1 MPQFFIDRPVFAW
14 VLAILLTLGGGIAL
28 TSLSMEAYPD
38 IAPPQVIVS
47 TSYPGASASTVEST
61 VTQIIEQ
68 QLTGI
73 DHLLYFTSS
82 SGSDG
87 SSQITLTFE
96 NGTDPDI
103 AAVQTQNRVTLATP
117 RLPTEVNAQGIRID
131 KANAG
136 FLGVVAL
143 QSTSASGPGPAELNN
158 IVASQV
164 LDQIQRIPG
173 IGSANQFGAEYAM
186 RIWLDPDKLHAYG
199 ISASTVLDVVRAQNV
214 QFAAGSIGAE
224 PAVSGQQFSASVS
237 AEGRFSK
244 PEQFE
249 NILLRTNPNG
259 TSVRLKDVAR
269 VELGQSQYGFETRI
283 GKTPMAAFGIQLLP
297 GANALKVINAVKAKM
312 ATLQATFPADVT
324 WFMPFDSTTFIY
336 VAIREVIIT
345 LIEAIALV
353 FIVMLVFLQSF
364 RATLIPTLV
373 VPVALMGTL
382 MGLEAVG
389 FSINQL
395 TLFAMVL
402 AIGIV
407 VDDAIVVVEAVE
419 RIMREEHLEP
429 KEATRKAMRQITG
442 AIVAITTVLAAVF
455 IPSALQ
461 TGSVGVIY
469 RQFALTIALSMGFSA
484 FLALSFTPALCA
496 SFLRPTHLRGNFI
509 FNWFNRAYDRTS
521 KAYVRRVYASVA
533 HVPRWM
539 AAFAVMLVIG
549 GFLFIKLPGS
559 FVPEEDQGYALADI
573 QLPPGATLART
584 REVLTQVDQEIRK
597 NPAVDTALLVTGSSF
612 TGNGENV
619 GRAFIK
625 LKPWNQ
631 RKTKATEFIA
641 WCNRTIAPQIRD
653 ARVFFINLPTIRGL
667 GQFSG
672 FDFFLEDRGGAGRE
686 ALATAQ
692 NTMIQKATGN
702 PVLTSVR
709 LNTLQDAPRLQL
721 SVDRVQAQSM
731 GLSVSDVYTAMQLML
746 APVYANDFIYGGR
759 VLRVLLQAD
768 APFRMSA
775 QDLSHY
781 YVISPSPGA
790 TSGSSS
796 SGGSSGYASSN
807 SSSTA
812 SGLNAPAVPISVG
825 TAIPLS
831 NLVKSTWTLAPPAL
845 TRYNGFPAVE
855 VTGNNTASY
864 SSGQAMKEMERIT
877 QQYLPRGF
885 GFDWAGQSLQEILSG
900 TQAPMLFAL
909 SILVVYL
916 CLAALYESWSIPAA
930 VLMAV
935 PVGLVGSTLA
945 ALIRGLPNDVFFKVG
960 LITIIGLSAKNAILI
975 VEFAV
980 TLQKEAGRS
989 LHNAVLEAARLRFRP
1004 ILMTSFAFILGV
1016 FPMVISSG
1024 AGANSRH
1031 AIGTGVVGG
1040 MLSAAVLGVLLIPV
1054 CYVAIRRLLGDKLD
1068 EPGRGEQASTP
1079 VAHP

>member
-1 MPQFFIDRPVFAW
+1 MPQFFIERPVFAW
-14 VLAILLTLGGGIAL
+14 VLAILFVLGGAISL
-28 TSLSMEAYPD
+28 TNLSTEAYPD

-47 TSYPGASASTVEST
+47 ASYPGASASTVEST
-61 VTQIIEQ
+61 VTQVIEQ
-68 QLTGI
+68 QLVGI
-73 DHLLYFTSS
+73 DRLLYFTSS
-82 SGSDG
+82 SSSDG
-87 SSQITLTFE
+87 SSQITLTFD
-96 NGTDPDI
+96 NGTDADI

-117 RLPTEVNAQGIRID
+117 RLPAEVNAQGIRIS

-143 QSTSASGPGPAELNN
+143 QAPPNGPGPAELNN

-173 IGSANQFGAEYAM
+173 IGSATQFGAEYAM
-186 RIWLDPDKLHAYG
+186 RIWLDPDKLHAYD
-199 ISASTVLDVVRAQNV
+199 ISASTVLDVVRGQNV

-224 PAVSGQQFSASVS
+224 PARAGQAFSASVV
-237 AEGRFSK
+237 AEGRFST
-244 PEQFE
+244 PQQFE
-249 NILLRTNPNG
+249 DILLRTDPNG

-269 VELGQSQYGFETRI
+269 VGLGQSQYGFETRI

-297 GANALKVINAVKAKM
+297 GANALKVIKAIKARM
-312 ATLQATFPADVT
+312 TTLQSTFPAGVT

-336 VAIREVIIT
+336 VAIREVMIT

-364 RATLIPTLV
+364 RATVIPTLV

-382 MGLEAVG
+382 VGLEAVG

-429 KEATRKAMRQITG
+429 KDATRKAMRQITG

-496 SFLRPTHLRGNFI
+496 TLLRPTHLRGNFI

-539 AAFAVMLVIG
+539 TAFAVMLVIG

-559 FVPEEDQGYALADI
+559 FVPDEDQGYALADI
-573 QLPPGATLART
+573 QLPAGATMART
-584 REVLTQVDQEIRK
+584 REVLTQVDEEIRR

-625 LKPWNQ
+625 LKPWDQ
-631 RKTKATEFIA
+631 RKTTATEFIA
-641 WCNRTIAPQIRD
+641 WCNRTVAPKVHD

-686 ALATAQ
+686 ALASAQ
-692 NTMIQKATGN
+692 ETMLQKANST
-702 PVLTSVR
+702 PVLTGVR
-709 LNTLQDAPRLQL
+709 LNTLQDAPRLRL
-721 SVDRVQAQSM
+721 AVDRVQAESM
-731 GLSVSDVYTAMQLML
+731 GLSVSDVYTAIQLML
-746 APVYANDFIYGGR
+746 APVYANDFVYQGR
-759 VLRVLLQAD
+759 ILRVLLQAD
-768 APFRMSA
+768 APYRMTP

-781 YVISPSPGA
+781 YIVTNRP
-790 TSGSSS
+790 GSSANGTSTGTASAGVVS
-796 SGGSSGYASSN
+796 SG
-807 SSSTA
+807 TA
-812 SGLNAPAVPISVG
+812 INTG

-831 NLVKSTWTLAPPAL
+831 NVVKTDWIVAPPSL

-855 VTGNNTASY
+855 VTGNNAASY
-864 SSGQAMKEMERIT
+864 SSGQAMKQMEQIT
-877 QQYLPRGF
+877 QQLPRGF

-900 TQAPMLFAL
+900 AQAPMLFAL

-935 PVGLVGSTLA
+935 PVGLIGSTLA
-945 ALIRGLPNDVFFKVG
+945 ALGRGLPNDVFFKVG

-980 TLQKEAGRS
+980 TLQREGGKS

-1016 FPMVISSG
+1016 FPMAISTG

-1054 CYVAIRRLLGDKLD
+1054 CYVAIRRLLGDQLD
-1068 EPGRGEQASTP
+1068 EPGRGEKVSTP
-1079 VAHP
+1079 VSHP

>member
-1 MPQFFIDRPVFAW
+1 MPQFFIDRPIFAW
-14 VLAILLTLGGGIAL
+14 VLAILLTLGGAIAL
-28 TSLSMEAYPD
+28 TSLSTEAYPD
-38 IAPPQVIVS
+38 IAPPQVVVS
-47 TSYPGASASTVEST
+47 ATYPGASANTVEST
-61 VTQIIEQ
+61 VTQVIEQ

-73 DHLLYFTSS
+73 DRLLYFTSS

-103 AAVQTQNRVTLATP
+103 ASVQTQNRVTLATP
-117 RLPTEVNAQGIRID
+117 RLPADVNAQGINIS

-143 QSTSASGPGPAELNN
+143 QSTSPNGPGPAELNN

-164 LDQIQRIPG
+164 LDQIRRIPG
-173 IGSANQFGAEYAM
+173 VGSATQFGAEYAM
-186 RIWLDPDKLHAYG
+186 RIWLDPDKLHAYN
-199 ISASTVLDVVRAQNV
+199 ISASTVLNVVRDQNV
-214 QFAAGSIGAE
+214 QFAAGSVGSE
-224 PAVSGQQFSASVS
+224 PATRGQQFSANVT
-237 AEGRFSK
+237 AEGRFST
-244 PEQFE
+244 PEEFQ
-249 NILLRTNPNG
+249 NILLRTNANG
-259 TSVRLKDVAR
+259 TSVRLKDLANVG
-269 VELGQSQYGFETRI
+269 LGQSQYGFETRI
-283 GKTPMAAFGIQLLP
+283 GQTPMAAFGIQLLP
-297 GANALKVINAVKAKM
+297 GANALKVITAVKSKM
-312 ATLQATFPADVT
+312 ATLQNTFPANVT

-345 LIEAIALV
+345 LAEAIALV

-364 RATLIPTLV
+364 RATIIPTLV

-382 MGLEAVG
+382 VGLEVVG

-419 RIMREEHLEP
+419 RIMREEHMEP
-429 KEATRKAMRQITG
+429 KEATRMAMRQITG
-442 AIVAITTVLAAVF
+442 AIIAITMVLAAVF

-469 RQFALTIALSMGFSA
+469 RQFALTIALSMGLSA

-496 SFLRPTHLRGNFI
+496 SLLRPTHLRGNFF
-509 FNWFNRAYDRTS
+509 FNAFNRAYDRTS
-521 KAYVRRVYASVA
+521 KAYVRRVYASVG

-549 GFLFIKLPGS
+549 AFLFIKLPGS
-559 FVPEEDQGYALADI
+559 FVPDEDQGYALADV
-573 QLPPGATLART
+573 QLPPGATMART
-584 REVLTQVDQEIRK
+584 REVLAQLDQEIRRS
-597 NPAVDTALLVTGSSF
+597 PAVDTALLVTGSSF

-619 GRAFIK
+619 ARAFIK
-625 LKPWNQ
+625 LKAWDKRNS
-631 RKTKATEFIA
+631 TALEFISWA
-641 WCNRTIAPQIRD
+641 NRTVAPKIKD
-653 ARVFFINLPTIRGL
+653 ARIFFINLPTIRGL

-672 FDFFLEDRGGAGRE
+672 FDFFLEDRGGAGRD
-686 ALATAQ
+686 ALAAAQ
-692 NTMIQKATGN
+692 NTMIQKASGN
-702 PVLTSVR
+702 PVLTGVR
-709 LNTLQDAPRLQL
+709 LNTLQDAPRLRL
-721 SVDRVQAQSM
+721 TVDRVQAESM
-731 GLSVSDVYTAMQLML
+731 GLSVSDVYTAIQLML
-746 APVYANDFIYGGR
+746 APVYANDFIYQGR

-768 APFRMSA
+768 APYRMTP
-775 QDLSHY
+775 QDLTHY
-781 YVISPSPGA
+781 YVITNTQGTTPNGTA
-790 TSGSSS
+790 TGT
-796 SGGSSGYASSN
+796 ASAGVA
-807 SSSTA
+807 SSST
-812 SGLNAPAVPISVG
+812 PTPPG

-831 NLVKSTWTLAPPAL
+831 NVVKSDWVVAPPAL

-855 VTGNNTASY
+855 VNGNEAASY

-935 PVGLVGSTLA
+935 PVGLIGSTLA
-945 ALIRGLPNDVFFKVG
+945 ALLRGLPNDVFFKVG

-980 TLQKEAGRS
+980 TLQRAGGRS

-1016 FPMVISSG
+1016 FPMAVSTG

-1054 CYVAIRRLLGDKLD
+1054 CYVAIRRLLGDQLD
-1068 EPGRGEQASTP
+1068 EPGRGEQASIPMT
-1079 VAHP
+1079 HP